1 MTTSPATPTTQ
12 PRTIAWAIG
21 AIAVASTLWAIHVW
35 QGLIVPHIATT
46 SASLYSLSVAAPLL
60 ASAVGGGLVL
70 GAALTVQHRRDH
82 RLVWAP
88 SAAAAWGALVATGLA
103 FKIEGWLD
111 APIARLFADHS
122 ADWVAAVMGPIVEE
136 PTKALVIVLIMAAS
150 PRQRTLIWGL
160 ILGLC
165 TGLGFQ
171 LAEDVVYALRS
182 ALADP
187 LSDVAGATGNATARM
202 LASFWSHWLYS
213 ALMGIAIALLFTPG
227 QQHADQTPTY
237 RSASIKACSQILD
250 GLASRLRRHPRAG
263 AVACYA
269 TSYLTH
275 GLWNL
280 WGAMTPLAFG
290 TLLTFGC
297 LTVALLVNGLVDR
310 H

>member
-1 MTTSPATPTTQ
+1 M
-12 PRTIAWAIG
+12 
-21 AIAVASTLWAIHVW
+21 VCTLWAIHVW
-35 QGLIVPHIATT
+35 RGLIVPHIATA
-46 SASLYSLSVAAPLL
+46 SASLHSLTVAAPLL
-60 ASAVGGGLVL
+60 ASAVGGGMVL
-70 GAALTVQHRRDH
+70 GSALTVQYRRDH
-82 RLVWAP
+82 HHLVWAP
-88 SAAAAWGALVATGLA
+88 TAAAAWGALVATGLA
-103 FKIEGWLD
+103 FNIEGWLD

-136 PTKALVIVLIMAAS
+136 PTKALVILLLMAAA

-171 LAEDVVYALRS
+171 LAEDGVYALRA

-187 LSDVAGATGNATARM
+187 LNDVAGATGNATARM
-202 LASFWSHWLYS
+202 FTSLWSHWLYS
-213 ALMGIAIALLFTPG
+213 APMGIAIALLFTPG
-227 QQHADQTPTY
+227 QQPAAQTMTY
-237 RSASIKACSQILD
+237 RSTSVKACSQILD
-250 GLASRLRRHPRAG
+250 SLTIRLRRHPRTG

-269 TSYLTH
+269 TSYLAH

-290 TLLTFGC
+290 ALITLGC
-297 LTVALLVNGLVDR
+297 ITTALLVNGLVDR